1 MSNKD
6 IDIFLNL
13 HLPRTGYNTLLYGQI
28 ELYTEKGL
36 SFTCKCGSTHPVAS
50 AFAVIDFPLENKG
63 LYVCPYDKNIF
74 VLVKA
79 TGLFSIKGLK
89 TIASIKAENEVE
101 VNQIMSNIE
110 SRKKR
115 N

>member
-1 MSNKD
+1 MSYKD
-6 IDIFLNL
+6 LDIFLNV
-13 HLPRTGYNTLLYGQI
+13 HLPRTGYHAPNGQI
-28 ELYTEKGL
+28 ELYTEKDL
-36 SFTCKCGSTHPVAS
+36 SFICKCGSTHPVTS

-63 LYVCPYDKNIF
+63 LYLCPNDENIF

-89 TIASIKAENEVE
+89 TIASIKAENEAE